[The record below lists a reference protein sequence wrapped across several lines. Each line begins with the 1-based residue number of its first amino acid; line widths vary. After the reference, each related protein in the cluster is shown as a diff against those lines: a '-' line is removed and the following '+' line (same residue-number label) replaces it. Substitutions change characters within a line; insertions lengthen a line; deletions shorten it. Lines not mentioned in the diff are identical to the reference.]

1 MKAFVITL
9 IRSLAVSPNGTRV
22 ALVRFSHTSSVVFHL
37 DSYSTAEQAI
47 QVTHNRILVIN
58 NTAVQ
63 LYFAA
68 AKRSRLLIAVGERY
82 AGNLSLNMCEI

>member
-58 NTAVQ
+58 YRCSALFCGDEKNG
-63 LYFAA
+63 LI
-68 AKRSRLLIAVGERY
+68 RSRLLIAVGELY
-82 AGNLSLNMCEI
+82 AGNVKI